1 MRKIKLKADTEIT
14 VEVIEYVL
22 KKHKDEAKRIKLLQN
37 YYDNNNDIMKRQYDS
52 AANKPKNKLANPYA
66 SYITNTAVGYFLGK
80 PVSYKNI
87 DKFEAIQEAFTY
99 NDESD
104 VNTTLGENASVSG
117 YAIEL
122 LYSDAEAN
130 ARFTSVDPSECAIVY
145 DNSLEENILF
155 AIRYFDEEVIGED
168 EPITNIEVYTKD
180 KIAIY
185 VKKEDKISFVED
197 KEHFF
202 LDVPVVVYA
211 NNNKLFGDFEKVKP
225 LMDAY
230 DKTQS
235 DSAND
240 FEMFT
245 HAMLVISGYLADD
258 ADKEDINN
266 KYVINFA
273 DGDGDAKYLIKEI
286 QDAALE
292 NYKNRID
299 NDIHRFSG
307 IPNMVDKEF
316 SNNASGVSLSY
327 KLMSLENI
335 TGVKESKFKKGLM
348 RRIEL
353 LCNFYKIKTNAEMTY
368 TEIEPTFTR
377 NRPINDVEEADT
389 MAKYSGI
396 LSEETI
402 LSMCSKVDNVQKE
415 LERKKDEQKMEIDE
429 NSSYFKNVDN
439 QQENKVADTNE

>member
-1 MRKIKLKADTEIT
+1 
-14 VEVIEYVL
+14 
-22 KKHKDEAKRIKLLQN
+22 
-37 YYDNNNDIMKRQYDS
+37 
-52 AANKPKNKLANPYA
+52 
-66 SYITNTAVGYFLGK
+66 
-80 PVSYKNI
+80 
-87 DKFEAIQEAFTY
+87 
-99 NDESD
+99 
-104 VNTTLGENASVSG
+104 
-117 YAIEL
+117 
-122 LYSDAEAN
+122 
-130 ARFTSVDPSECAIVY
+130 
-145 DNSLEENILF
+145 
-155 AIRYFDEEVIGED
+155 
-168 EPITNIEVYTKD
+168 
-180 KIAIY
+180 
-185 VKKEDKISFVED
+185 
-197 KEHFF
+197 
-202 LDVPVVVYA
+202 
-211 NNNKLFGDFEKVKP
+211 
-225 LMDAY
+225 MDAY